1 LSCNRCAAIHI
12 AQWKNGEVVLQVV
25 DTKSK
30 KKDSA
35 RNQPLLSHL
44 LASDHEEKVETL
56 ISNLDLISDTI
67 IPILEKIQKHDS
79 TTNEYFIKEFLS
91 QK

>member
-12 AQWKNGEVVLQVV
+12 AQWKNGEVVLQAV

-44 LASDHEEKVETL
+44 LASEEKVETL

-67 IPILEKIQKHDS
+67 IPILETIQKHDS
-79 TTNEYFIKEFLS
+79 TTNEYFIKEFPS